1 VATSALGEPVLMGNT
16 TDTLRGLIK
25 RPVVQVMPDTPL
37 RKVAEIMSEEA
48 IGAVV
53 VHTVDPVR
61 IEGDRPVGLL
71 SERDL
76 VRAIAEGADPD
87 EEQVVNIMT
96 LDVAFAEPDESV
108 RDVVLRMVENEIRH
122 LPVVENG
129 VVVAMVS
136 ARDALEAMAS

>member
-1 VATSALGEPVLMGNT
+1 MSAS
-16 TDTLRGLIK
+16 DSLRSLIK

-37 RKVAEIMSEEA
+37 RQVAEIMAEDA

-76 VRAIAEGADPD
+76 VRAISEGADPD
-87 EEQVVNIMT
+87 EEQAGNVMT
-96 LDVAFAEPDESV
+96 LDLVFAEPDELV
-108 RDVVLRMVENEIRH
+108 LDVALRMVENEIRH
-122 LPVVENG
+122 LPVVEDG

-136 ARDALEAMAS
+136 ARDALRAMAS